1 MGGERIRG
9 NVARMKRRLGGAQ
22 CGNTF
27 ADGPAGPG
35 LRYGAHGAPS
45 LHPGYKLA
53 VRDHAAKP
61 RLLGAFSHVGL
72 SIDDLQI
79 RQAPEAEQ

>member
-1 MGGERIRG
+1 
-9 NVARMKRRLGGAQ
+9 MKRRLGGAQ
-22 CGNTF
+22 CGNNL
-27 ADGPAGPG
+27 ADGTAGPG
-35 LRYGAHGAPS
+35 SRYGAHGAPP

-53 VRDHAAKP
+53 ARDGAAKL
-61 RLLGAFSHVGL
+61 RLLGAFSDVGL